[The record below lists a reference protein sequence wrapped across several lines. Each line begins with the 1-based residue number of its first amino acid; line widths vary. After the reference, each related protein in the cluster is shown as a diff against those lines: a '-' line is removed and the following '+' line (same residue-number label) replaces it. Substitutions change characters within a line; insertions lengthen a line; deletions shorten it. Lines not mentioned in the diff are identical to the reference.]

1 MVTSG
6 LLEVCIPCGCTVAEI
21 KSPGNSSLLFQFSVH
36 GMNEI
41 PEEIQRF
48 LLLHPTLHPIEGN
61 KENTGH
67 YSIVPKKEGSFRSIQ
82 DLKSVNSHLQVKCK
96 LTGHELPCRLS
107 ELQVYT
113 SGKKYKRHQ
122 LFCKLTL
129 RHINKVPEHV
139 LRHVQGR
146 RYLRALQKYEECQ
159 KNGLEYIPACLQHRK
174 KVQREKPDGDGK
186 KGEFWQPASSEEEGD
201 ESDDSLSDLYPSQ
214 LFNRKSQGATE
225 DEKQSDG
232 FLTDDEEEGVASK
245 EKEENDGSRQEG
257 MMDVD
262 RWTQTS
268 IKRRKR
274 QLGSLKKKFKS
285 YHCKPKMSQ
294 KAVKNK

>member
-61 KENTGH
+61 K
-67 YSIVPKKEGSFRSIQ
+67 
-82 DLKSVNSHLQVKCK
+82 VKCK